1 MERLTAAEVIARA
14 GIKPEAFYV
23 HTDTG
28 SMATGAEWMQI
39 LRDQEESGAAEFD
52 SAFVATGDG
61 AHLVE
66 VENPARLFASIGGKA
81 KSPAKSA
88 AARKNAAKAREAIDP
103 EKQAKAVAES
113 NRRRAKK

>member
-1 MERLTAAEVIARA
+1 MERLTAKQVIDRA
-14 GIKPEAFYV
+14 GIKPDAFYV

-28 SMATGAEWMQI
+28 SMATGAEWMQT

-52 SAFVATGDG
+52 SAFDQEGDG

-66 VENPARLFASIGGKA
+66 VENPARLFAAIGGKA

-88 AARKNAAKAREAIDP
+88 AARKNVATARAAIDP
-103 EKQAKAVAES
+103 EKRAKAVAES